1 MFCSKCGRPIPEG
14 SAFCSECGAPVAGV
28 TEKAENAAE
37 NVQGAAEKVQSA
49 AENVADKVQ
58 NAAEAAE
65 VNTQNA
71 AEKAQNAAEN
81 AADKAQS
88 TVENAAENMQNAAES
103 AEVKAQGVAGIAAE
117 KASEPG
123 AEKAASG
130 TQEQSSGK
138 PKKKG
143 KAGLVIGIIL
153 AIVLLLG
160 ASAGAAYIFAREQVE
175 NFIHVK
181 FDKPEEYYTYVAKK
195 NFDKSADLIPE
206 GYDELVKKQMD
217 IFNSAFHQK
226 VQVKLGDRGK
236 DFLKL
241 AVGTG
246 VDITWINS
254 AAVDYTIDFQEKND
268 KFSMA
273 GKAILNEE
281 QIISGL
287 LMMDMKE
294 GRMAFQIPEL
304 TEKYAKLDLDENY
317 NLEETKEMFQKYAK
331 LIESYPD
338 VSYLR
343 NKVKEYMEFYLE
355 QVEEVEKTTET
366 LEADDVTMECT
377 CLTVVLREK
386 DIQKLLNKILDDMAQ
401 DSEIENMVK
410 NMAEIADEDP
420 EEFYQE
426 YQEEIE
432 KAKEKLAEDLGI
444 DRIRWATY
452 VDKKSNILGRK
463 CIIDPKEERIK
474 SAETEFVVLP
484 KEDKLGIALTVK
496 SDDKKLVFAGTG
508 KVKEGKLEG
517 DFRLKL
523 DDQKLMNLTVEEFDL
538 EAAKKGNLIGH
549 FNFKPGAD
557 VDLIGKLCD
566 TFGLKDE
573 SPAKVF
579 LSALNLSLDVK
590 TEYTPEKQM
599 MDVGIQDGGLDIV
612 RIIVSGEMQEGSS
625 IELPAEAVDV
635 DEKLED
641 YIRDIKVQKL
651 MDALAKAN
659 VPEEYYDSLNGLE
672 EEIEEYLEY
681 LEKSRKSI
689 NIR

>member
-1 MFCSKCGRPIPEG
+1 MMFCSKCGRPIPEG

-254 AAVDYTIDFQEKND
+254 AAVDYATSTAYVNPGDINRYTVGAGYRGNHFYADFAYQYQQQNGEFHAFNTQRGDESGATPND
-268 KFSMA
+268 APM
-273 GKAILNEE
+273 
-281 QIISGL
+281 
-287 LMMDMKE
+287 
-294 GRMAFQIPEL
+294 
-304 TEKYAKLDLDENY
+304 
-317 NLEETKEMFQKYAK
+317 TK
-331 LIESYPD
+331 
-338 VSYLR
+338 
-343 NKVKEYMEFYLE
+343 
-355 QVEEVEKTTET
+355 
-366 LEADDVTMECT
+366 
-377 CLTVVLREK
+377 
-386 DIQKLLNKILDDMAQ
+386 
-401 DSEIENMVK
+401 
-410 NMAEIADEDP
+410 
-420 EEFYQE
+420 
-426 YQEEIE
+426 
-432 KAKEKLAEDLGI
+432 
-444 DRIRWATY
+444 
-452 VDKKSNILGRK
+452 
-463 CIIDPKEERIK
+463 
-474 SAETEFVVLP
+474 
-484 KEDKLGIALTVK
+484 
-496 SDDKKLVFAGTG
+496 
-508 KVKEGKLEG
+508 
-517 DFRLKL
+517 LKL
-523 DDQKLMNLTVEEFDL
+523 DRNQFLLTLGYKF
-538 EAAKKGNLIGH
+538 
-549 FNFKPGAD
+549 
-557 VDLIGKLCD
+557 
-566 TFGLKDE
+566 
-573 SPAKVF
+573 
-579 LSALNLSLDVK
+579 
-590 TEYTPEKQM
+590 
-599 MDVGIQDGGLDIV
+599 
-612 RIIVSGEMQEGSS
+612 
-625 IELPAEAVDV
+625 
-635 DEKLED
+635 
-641 YIRDIKVQKL
+641 
-651 MDALAKAN
+651 
-659 VPEEYYDSLNGLE
+659 
-672 EEIEEYLEY
+672 
-681 LEKSRKSI
+681 
-689 NIR
+689 

>member
-181 FDKPEEYYTYVAKK
+181 FDKPEEYYTYVARKS
-195 NFDKSADLIPE
+195 FDKSADLIPE
-206 GYDELVKKQMD
+206 GYDELAKKQMD

-317 NLEETKEMFQKYAK
+317 NLEETKEKIASLQY
-331 LIESYPD
+331 
-338 VSYLR
+338 
-343 NKVKEYMEFYLE
+343 
-355 QVEEVEKTTET
+355 
-366 LEADDVTMECT
+366 
-377 CLTVVLREK
+377 
-386 DIQKLLNKILDDMAQ
+386 IQN
-401 DSEIENMVK
+401 E
-410 NMAEIADEDP
+410 
-420 EEFYQE
+420 
-426 YQEEIE
+426 
-432 KAKEKLAEDLGI
+432 
-444 DRIRWATY
+444 
-452 VDKKSNILGRK
+452 
-463 CIIDPKEERIK
+463 
-474 SAETEFVVLP
+474 
-484 KEDKLGIALTVK
+484 
-496 SDDKKLVFAGTG
+496 
-508 KVKEGKLEG
+508 
-517 DFRLKL
+517 
-523 DDQKLMNLTVEEFDL
+523 
-538 EAAKKGNLIGH
+538 
-549 FNFKPGAD
+549 
-557 VDLIGKLCD
+557 
-566 TFGLKDE
+566 
-573 SPAKVF
+573 
-579 LSALNLSLDVK
+579 
-590 TEYTPEKQM
+590 
-599 MDVGIQDGGLDIV
+599 
-612 RIIVSGEMQEGSS
+612 
-625 IELPAEAVDV
+625 
-635 DEKLED
+635 
-641 YIRDIKVQKL
+641 
-651 MDALAKAN
+651 
-659 VPEEYYDSLNGLE
+659 LNGIPNLV
-672 EEIEEYLEY
+672 
-681 LEKSRKSI
+681 
-689 NIR
+689 